1 MNIKLKRPYSG
12 KTLAFGIPALF
23 RLITSSPSS
32 KGITTLVVAPTR
44 ELAIQT
50 HDNLSVLGTSW
61 GIASV
66 AIFGGVSKE
75 GQIKMLNSSMKKSK
89 EGLMTRIVVGT
100 PGRILDLMQDGA
112 LDLSGVD
119 YLVLDEADRMLD
131 KGFEN
136 DIRRI
141 IGACKPLE
149 ERQTM
154 MCESRFTAIGI
165 VANNDLP

>member
-1 MNIKLKRPYSG
+1 M
-12 KTLAFGIPALF
+12 
-23 RLITSSPSS
+23 
-32 KGITTLVVAPTR
+32 APTR

-75 GQIKMLNSSMKKSK
+75 GQVKMLKASMKKGK
-89 EGLMTRIVVGT
+89 DGLMTRIVVGT

-154 MCESRFTAIGI
+154 MCEPSLFYFVLSADTHPQPQLAQHGQKLFDVWRAPSRET
-165 VANNDLP
+165 LYE